1 MVVLRLLT
9 LPRQRHNHGDPACVS
24 ADWSLGPLPS
34 RLGPVIADLGER
46 MMDILAI
53 GIRLLGASR
62 LLGLP
67 GELTEGAP
75 LAVRTE

>member
-1 MVVLRLLT
+1 MR
-9 LPRQRHNHGDPACVS
+9 A
-24 ADWSLGPLPS
+24 

-53 GIRLLGASR
+53 GICLLGALR

>member
-1 MVVLRLLT
+1 MRIGGLE
-9 LPRQRHNHGDPACVS
+9 PRTVAFET
-24 ADWSLGPLPS
+24 
-34 RLGPVIADLGER
+34 GPVIADLGER